1 MSAVLPRLVVLALI
15 ANALQGCALFQPR
28 TEEPVLVAT
37 DPLPPLGD
45 ADLLTPL
52 TVRVYDTEDPQLAV
66 AHAWE
71 LALAATEQL
80 VAENEGGDAGDG
92 SETTPA
98 PDPITEAWVRVN
110 RAVIYGEVASL
121 PSPEARPVSVEQ
133 QLIAREQ
140 RNVPPGHLRLHT
152 INTGD
157 HYDIQV
163 YDANGR
169 MRVEAIGEVSI
180 ALRDARSGRSRTIH
194 PRTIAMLYM
203 VGQYYDVPLQVV
215 SGYRVRGVNATE
227 GSRHGSGEACD
238 FRIPDV
244 GVRTLA
250 RWLDNT
256 FADVGV
262 GYYPRSGFVHLDRRD
277 RSFYWIDNS
286 GPGQRSRTRSRSAWE
301 PAAEESDVTLR
312 SVHVTEEELYQ
323 LPPRWREYGYEN

>member
-1 MSAVLPRLVVLALI
+1 MRSVFDRLLMLTLVTTT
-15 ANALQGCALFQPR
+15 LQGCAFFTVK
-28 TEEPVLVAT
+28 TETSPQAT
-37 DPLPPLGD
+37 QVPPPPLGD
-45 ADLLTPL
+45 VDALTPL
-52 TVRVYDTEDPQLAV
+52 IVRVQDTADPYAAV
-66 AHAWE
+66 AEAWQ
-71 LALAATEQL
+71 LALAASEQL
-80 VAENEGGDAGDG
+80 AAENEAGEVADG
-92 SETTPA
+92 PETTSA
-98 PDPITEAWVRVN
+98 ADPLSEAWGRIQ

-121 PSPEARPVSVEQ
+121 PLPESRPVSVEQ
-133 QLIAREQ
+133 QMIAREQ

-152 INTGD
+152 INTGE

-163 YDANGR
+163 YDTNGR
-169 MRVEAIGEVSI
+169 MRVQAIGEVSI

-203 VGQYYDVPLQVV
+203 VGQFYDVPLQVV

-244 GVRTLA
+244 GVRNLA

-301 PAAEESDVTLR
+301 PAQEQADTTLR

-323 LPPRWREYGYEN
+323 LPPRWREYGYDN

>member
-1 MSAVLPRLVVLALI
+1 MNSMFFRVLALTL
-15 ANALQGCALFQPR
+15 ATSALHACALFTVR
-28 TEEPVLVAT
+28 TDAPGPTPAA
-37 DPLPPLGD
+37 PPPPLGD
-45 ADLLTPL
+45 AEVLTPL
-52 TVRVYDTEDPQLAV
+52 TVRSHDTPDPQVVIAM
-66 AHAWE
+66 AWE
-71 LALAATEQL
+71 LALVATEQL
-80 VAENEGGDAGDG
+80 VAENEGGETTDG

-98 PDPITEAWVRVN
+98 PDPMTEAWVRVN
-110 RAVIYGEVASL
+110 GAVIYGEVASL
-121 PSPEARPVSVEQ
+121 PSPESRPVSVEQ
-133 QLIAREQ
+133 QMIAREQ
-140 RNVPPGHLRLHT
+140 RNVAPGHLRLHA

-244 GVRTLA
+244 GVRNLA
-250 RWLDNT
+250 RWLDNS

-301 PAAEESDVTLR
+301 PAEEEADITLR
-312 SVHVTEEELYQ
+312 SVHITEEELYQ
-323 LPPRWREYGYEN
+323 LPPRWREYGYND